1 MSVLNRRTF
10 LTRTATAAG
19 GLIGTTWLLEACSPP
34 PSAAPTAPPQVAAPT
49 SAAAAPTTAP
59 AANPTAAAPASTAA
73 APTVAPA
80 GVAPTTAASGSGA
93 GTPRQGGTLV
103 WAMTSDPVT
112 LAPFGVTNTSAYE
125 PGNLCYESL
134 VRWDRDLNVHPAL
147 AESWETPDKQTYIFH
162 LRQGVKFHSGKEFD
176 SQDVVYSLNSQ
187 KTPPPPGT
195 VNSFYPKIGSVEAL
209 DKYTVK
215 LNMSQPDGSVIGYL
229 AWNIYSHIAPDG
241 LYDRTD
247 PRSTADGTGPYKITE
262 FVPNDH
268 VTLVRNT
275 DYWQSGQPYLDG
287 ITFKVMTDQQARV
300 AALRSGAVD
309 GTTISADIIPTLS
322 NDPNLTVL
330 KTLTA
335 GFRELQMTIKGE
347 GKPWEDARVRQA
359 ISAAID
365 RQVIIDNV
373 YAGDAVFTSK
383 IPASYGDWP
392 IPEAELRSKW
402 QKFDLDLARQLMSQA
417 GVSGFD
423 VTLQAIANPNDYV
436 QIAEILKSQLAK
448 ININVTVQPLEIGT
462 FGQNNSTGAFEWAQ
476 TGRGMRGDPSGYF
489 ADFDPTGST
498 YKAWF
503 AGGWQNDE
511 MTQLLNDALG
521 NTDQSARH
529 AQYRRMQEIALT
541 DWPTMPIVD
550 PTIYQVVRNRVQ
562 NMYVA
567 IDGTEKGLAE
577 TWVTS

>member
-10 LTRTATAAG
+10 LLRTATAAG
-19 GLIGTTWLLEACSPP
+19 GLIGTTWLLEACSPAP
-34 PSAAPTAPPQVAAPT
+34 AAAPTN
-49 SAAAAPTTAP
+49 AAAAPTSPAAKPTAP
-59 AANPTAAAPASTAA
+59 A

-80 GVAPTTAASGSGA
+80 AAAPTAAATA

-134 VRWDRDLNVHPAL
+134 VRWDRNLAVQPAL

-162 LRQGVKFHSGKEFD
+162 LRQGVKFHGGKEFD

-195 VNSFYPKIGSVEAL
+195 VNTFYPKIGSVEAL

-241 LYDRTD
+241 LYERTD

-268 VTLVRNT
+268 VTLVRNPN
-275 DYWQSGQPYLDG
+275 YWQSGQPYLDG

-300 AALRSGAVD
+300 AALRSGAID

-322 NDPNLTVL
+322 SDPNMTVL

-335 GFRELQMTIKGE
+335 GFRELQMTLKGQ

-359 ISAAID
+359 VSAAID

-402 QKFDLDLARQLMSQA
+402 EKYDLDMAKQLMAQA

-436 QIAEILKSQLAK
+436 QIAEIIKSHLAK

-462 FGQNNSTGAFEWAQ
+462 FGQNNSTGTFEWAQ

-503 AGGWQNDE
+503 TGGWSNDE
-511 MTQLLNDALG
+511 MTKLLNVALG
-521 NTDQSARH
+521 NTDQAARH
-529 AQYRRMQEIALT
+529 QQYRRMQEIALT
-541 DWPTMPIVD
+541 EWPTMPIVD
-550 PTIYQVVRNRVQ
+550 PTIYQVVRTRVQ
-562 NMYVA
+562 NMYVS

-577 TWVTS
+577 TWVTG